1 MNGSNSLR
9 ESDMQP
15 LYLCPI
21 EIHKLAA
28 FQTKSLRNSSFDVEE
43 RYRNLLGFYRSNQGF
58 EVDAGFVQKVLDRF
72 FPSDEQKEAEEKEKE
87 RESEEFMAEEDK
99 EKEKEKEIEEEEE
112 KEKARKKKR
121 SDQKGE
127 KEKEKEREE
136 MEEEGRV
143 WSAIRVSVAPKGNAA
158 KKKIVI
164 VASLEE
170 LKETAAQKLNL
181 TGKKRKLMAVF
192 SSRGERITS
201 FGKIHEDD
209 TVFVG

>member
-87 RESEEFMAEEDK
+87 RDSEELMVEE
-99 EKEKEKEIEEEEE
+99 EKEKEKESEEEEE
-112 KEKARKKKR
+112 KEKERKR

>member
-9 ESDMQP
+9 ESDTQP

-28 FQTKSLRNSSFDVEE
+28 FQTKSLRNSSFDVGE

-58 EVDAGFVQKVLDRF
+58 EVDAEFVQKVLDRF

-87 RESEEFMAEEDK
+87 RESEELIVEE
-99 EKEKEKEIEEEEE
+99 EKEKEKESEEEEE
-112 KEKARKKKR
+112 KEKERKR

-127 KEKEKEREE
+127 EEKEKEKEE

-143 WSAIRVSVAPKGNAA
+143 WRAIRVNVAPKGNAA